1 MRIHSKMFTK
11 IQPKRRIIEDKMS
24 MRIHQKCQQEFNYFL
39 HKHLPFT
46 STRSLPPQLHIRHN
60 FHSKNWVSYVCHYKI
75 FVKFTYLIGMIAD
88 QKFYDIF
95 YVFILRLRLWPT
107 TKGRSLSGTNI
118 WLRPMVKI
126 VTMVQH
132 CNCICDFVYL

>member
-1 MRIHSKMFTK
+1 MRIHSKISTK
-11 IQPKRRIIEDKMS
+11 IQPKRRILEDKMS

-75 FVKFTYLIGMIAD
+75 FVKFTYLIGMIAGKNFLWHMFYIFLSYGFGYGLRPEAEVFQDRTFCYSRRWKLHVRSNTDKD
-88 QKFYDIF
+88 QKS
-95 YVFILRLRLWPT
+95 P
-107 TKGRSLSGTNI
+107 S
-118 WLRPMVKI
+118 
-126 VTMVQH
+126 
-132 CNCICDFVYL
+132 